1 MIEIKDA
8 IEKAENFITDF
19 FNNPERIQLEAFGMS
34 DDGKSWNITYSFWL
48 KAEPINQLQTV
59 LGITGN
65 KVYKTIKI
73 DAEKGDV
80 IGMKVGSAENTIE
93 VV

>member
-8 IEKAENFITDF
+8 IKEAENFIKGF
-19 FNNPERIQLEAFGMS
+19 FSTPERIQLEAFGLS
-34 DDGKSWNITYSFWL
+34 DDGKFWNITYSFWL

-59 LGITGN
+59 LGITSN

-73 DAEKGDV
+73 DAEKGGV

-93 VV
+93 AV